1 MFPTDTIAY
10 LLITMSICDPSSSN
24 TILTNSNPIASGLQS
39 VLVYLIRKSKENTRG
54 KIACI

>member
-10 LLITMSICDPSSSN
+10 LLITMSICDLSSSN

-39 VLVYLIRKSKENTRG
+39 VLVYLIRKSKENTRR
-54 KIACI
+54 